1 MTRRHPTPE
10 ERDERVNIEM
20 DDPEEALRLLLEGG
34 GEDEDADGLADS

>member
-20 DDPEEALRLLLEGG
+20 DDPEEALRMLLGDESS
-34 GEDEDADGLADS
+34 DEDDGVDEV